1 MKKRIISAIL
11 VVVMLVLSLASCGA
25 YDFSEEDLSSYVT
38 VDYDKLIKALGEIEI
53 EDGEFGATEGE
64 RQDYINDKIYE
75 AFAKKLFANAEELD
89 SDKLKSGAI
98 GAKDIV
104 FFSYYATDAD
114 GNVFYFENM
123 NAPSNI
129 GTDLDKVEA
138 DYYVNLASLDDGEEL
153 ANAIAAA
160 LVGKNAED
168 HLYAADGEKG
178 KKIELGDTIVV
189 SYKREFKL
197 LDKTDATKEI
207 ATINQ
212 TADYEV
218 VKIASDSDSALGR
231 FLAGKIGEAKTV
243 VKINSNIEVADG
255 TSSTSKPVVE
265 GLGETYDH
273 KSGETTTTYDVDK
286 ATYSEIK
293 VLWEVESKGAP
304 IDVTFTPFE
313 EEAEEG
319 KELPTHEVKVSTVKG
334 NKVDL
339 TNKELTYHV
348 YPVFYLDMPEALSAL
363 NILEYITGS
372 DITLRVEDDESTSNK
387 NEAKEPSFDI
397 FEDEAYAE
405 KVKTEVEK
413 IQKLYAGTFDTD
425 SVLETLGK
433 AYTNAEKAY
442 KIFDDLYIAIPNKDA
457 EVATVVKEIAEA
469 KSDAATAV
477 TSLDNLLT
485 AATKA
490 VTDYESKKDTNPD
503 QYAAK
508 VAVKELLTEAKTDLA
523 ALKTLID
530 DAATTAT
537 AYTNA
542 EGDDAKE
549 TAEGELNTA
558 HLAAYDKAEELEE
571 KWSDALDAAEEEKVY
586 AKRNAVRAA
595 LEVLVAIK
603 AADTDTETLGD
614 KLYKEYREDE
624 YESAEHD
631 YKEDIIEKVNEEIY
645 KIVFESD
652 DIVKVNGYPEKVVD
666 DYYKNLYESYE
677 HDFYTGKALD
687 SNGKETS
694 QSNYSKYGNLHAY
707 LYEITEAK
715 KTGKT
720 DEKEAI
726 EAAIIA
732 EAKELVAPVLKLYAV
747 AKALDA
753 HNAGATLKGYYQ
765 ADIDEGV
772 YNSTFE
778 PEEYEYDDSISEWKN
793 NQAKKKLDK
802 QNEKNKKTAEENAQ
816 KNKDNLI
823 DAADNFIVD
832 KDVYKAYKKSLGS
845 VQARQLEEYYGEI
858 NLRAILQTNRLFDY
872 LTHYEKEYD
881 TEEKHA
887 DAVQTTAGEGDAK
900 TYTVKF
906 STVKYTLKAD

>member
-64 RQDYINDKIYE
+64 RQDYINDKIYD

-129 GTDLDKVEA
+129 GTDLDKVKST
-138 DYYVNLASLDDGEEL
+138 YFVNLASLDDGEEL

-168 HLYAADGEKG
+168 HLYAANGEKG

-313 EEAEEG
+313 EEAEDG
-319 KELPTHEVKVSTVKG
+319 KELPKHEVKVSTVKG

-348 YPVFYLDMPEALSAL
+348 YPVFYLDMPEELSAL
-363 NILEYITGS
+363 NILEYVTGS
-372 DITLRVEDDESTSNK
+372 DITLRVEDDKSTTNK

-405 KVKTEVEK
+405 KVKTEIEK
-413 IQKLYAGTFDTD
+413 VKKLYAGTFDTD
-425 SVLETLGK
+425 SVLETLSK

-442 KIFDDLYIAIPNKDA
+442 KVFDDLYIAIPNKDA

-469 KSDAATAV
+469 KTDAASAV
-477 TSLDNLLT
+477 TSIGNLLT
-485 AATKA
+485 AAEKA
-490 VTDYESKKDTNPD
+490 VTDYESKKDTNPE

-508 VAVKELLTEAKTDLA
+508 VAVKTLLTEAKTDLE

-530 DAATTAT
+530 AAATAAT

-549 TAEGELNTA
+549 TAKGELNTA

-571 KWSDALDAAEEEKVY
+571 KWSDALDAAEQEKVY

-603 AADTDTETLGD
+603 PEGQEKTLGE

-624 YESAEHD
+624 YESAEHS
-631 YKEDIIEKVNEEIY
+631 YKEDIIKKVNEEIY

-652 DIVKVNGYPEKVVD
+652 DIVKVNGYPEEVVD

-753 HNAGATLKGYYQ
+753 HNAGATLKNYYQ

-887 DAVQTTAGEGDAK
+887 DAVQTTAGDGDAK

>member
-53 EDGEFGATEGE
+53 EDGEFGSTEGE

-89 SDKLKSGAI
+89 SDKLKSGTI

-104 FFSYYATDAD
+104 FFSYYATDEA

-129 GTDLDKVEA
+129 GTDLDKVKST
-138 DYYVNLASLDDGEEL
+138 YFVNLASLDDGEEL

-160 LVGKNAED
+160 LVGKNAEE
-168 HLYAADGEKG
+168 HLYAANGEKG

-212 TADYEV
+212 IADYEV

-265 GLGETYDH
+265 GLGETYDY

-293 VLWEVESKGAP
+293 VLWEVESEGAS

-313 EEAEEG
+313 EEAEDG
-319 KELPTHEVKVSTVKG
+319 KELPKHEVKVSTVKG

-348 YPVFYLDMPEALSAL
+348 YPVFYLDMPEELSAL
-363 NILEYITGS
+363 NILEYVTGS
-372 DITLRVEDDESTSNK
+372 DITLRVEDDKSTTNK

-405 KVKTEVEK
+405 KVKTEIDK
-413 IQKLYAGTFDTD
+413 IKKLYAGTFDTD

-442 KIFDDLYIAIPNKDA
+442 KVFDDLYIAIPNKDA

-469 KSDAATAV
+469 KTDAASAV
-477 TSLDNLLT
+477 TSIGNLLT
-485 AATKA
+485 AAEKA
-490 VTDYESKKDTNPD
+490 VTDYESKKDTNPE

-508 VAVKELLTEAKTDLA
+508 VAVKTLLTEAKTDLE

-530 DAATTAT
+530 AAATAAT
-537 AYTNA
+537 AYTDAA
-542 EGDDAKE
+542 EADKAAKKDAL
-549 TAEGELNTA
+549 TAA

-652 DIVKVNGYPEKVVD
+652 DIVKVTGYPDEVVE

-687 SNGKETS
+687 SNGKETD
-694 QSNYSKYGNLHAY
+694 QTNYSKYGNLHAY

-726 EAAIIA
+726 EAAITA

-881 TEEKHA
+881 TEEKEAH
-887 DAVQTTAGEGDAK
+887 AVQTTAGEGDAK